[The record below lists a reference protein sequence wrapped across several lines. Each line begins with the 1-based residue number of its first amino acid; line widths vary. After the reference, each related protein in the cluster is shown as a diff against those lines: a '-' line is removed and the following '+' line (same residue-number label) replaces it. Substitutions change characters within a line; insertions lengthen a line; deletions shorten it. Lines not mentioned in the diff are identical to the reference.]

1 MRKLIAVIAVFLL
14 AGCGFQLRGVSSL
27 PFDTLYVDGGGNPA
41 LANEVRR
48 AVQAGSQ
55 TQLTDKAEGAQ
66 AILQLQPA
74 TQEKRILALSGAGR
88 VREYQLIYRVKFRL
102 FDKDG
107 RSLTPN
113 QPIELRRDMTYDD
126 TQVLAKQQEELLL
139 FTDMQ
144 KDALVQLLRRIAAAK
159 PQSDFVED
167 ADALRPKGR

>member
-1 MRKLIAVIAVFLL
+1 MRKLFAVTALFML
-14 AGCGFQLRGVSSL
+14 AGCGFQLRGVSTL
-27 PFDTLYVDGGGNPA
+27 PFDTLYIDGSGNPA
-41 LANEVRR
+41 MAGEVSR
-48 AVQAGSQ
+48 AIRAGSQ
-55 TQLTDKAEGAQ
+55 TQLMDKAADAQ
-66 AILQLQPA
+66 AVLQLQAA

-102 FDKDG
+102 FDKEG

-144 KDALVQLLRRIAAAK
+144 KDALVQLMRRIAAAK
-159 PQSDFVED
+159 PQPDFVED
-167 ADALRPKGR
+167 AGQRPQGR

>member
-1 MRKLIAVIAVFLL
+1 MRKLIAVIALLIL

-27 PFDTLYVDGGGNPA
+27 PFDTLYIDGGGNPV
-41 LANEVRR
+41 LAGEVGR
-48 AVQAGSQ
+48 AVRAGSQ
-55 TQLTDKAEGAQ
+55 TKLTEKADDAQ
-66 AILQLQPA
+66 AVLQLLPA

-102 FDKDG
+102 FDKEG
-107 RSLTPN
+107 RNLTPN

-139 FTDMQ
+139 FNDMQ
-144 KDALVQLLRRIAAAK
+144 KDALVQLMRRIAAAK